1 MVQLTAPFLLLACL
15 VSVAIATPPNV
26 LSAPIYKKVWGG
38 TASVKALVARDLR
51 RFNLDVAA
59 FVGEAP
65 ATNKD
70 NTYVAAT
77 QIGTQTL
84 TSGTKYSPG
93 STSMNTGATFSV
105 SYGSGA
111 VSSKEY
117 TENLVLGGLTG
128 FTGVD
133 GIIGFGLVDLTED
146 TISGSTTVPTT
157 VNNLFTQGTISTQVL
172 GVSFSPECGSHACSD
187 SDDDNGELSPGGTDS
202 TKFTVF
208 PQRFRRQDRLL
219 LALRRGLSFPR
230 NENLA
235 FTIDGVSYLLTPA
248 QYTIPTAQYNYWEL
262 STGKFYGWI
271 GAGGTDASEGHNF
284 IIGQRFLDYY
294 YTINRVG
301 FATRAV

>member
-1 MVQLTAPFLLLACL
+1 MVELTAPFLLLACL
-15 VSVAIATPPNV
+15 VSAAVATPPNV
-26 LSAPIYKKVWGG
+26 LSASIYKKVWGG

-51 RFNLDVAA
+51 RFNVDVAA

-65 ATNKD
+65 ATNQY

-77 QIGTQTL
+77 KIGTQTL
-84 TSGTKYSPG
+84 TVDTGSSNTWVGSGTKYSPG

-172 GVSFSPECGSHACSD
+172 GVSFYPECGSD

-230 NENLA
+230 KSENLA
-235 FTIDGVSYLLTPA
+235 FTIGGVSYSLTPA
-248 QYTIPTAQYNYWEL
+248 QYTIPTAQYNYWGL

-271 GAGGTDASEGHNF
+271 GAGGTDTSEGHNF
-284 IIGQRFLDYY
+284 IIG
-294 YTINRVG
+294 
-301 FATRAV
+301 